1 MIFLDE
7 NELSKLL
14 LADKQL
20 KENTDLR
27 QLYLT
32 YSGLFVSNLNENLDK
47 TSLEL
52 DEEYQTRNP
61 SSWQKFLRYPVV
73 KKFIDGFI
81 DERSE
86 RSANKAIGTDM
97 KARDAIKVKE
107 QVEQKQKGD
116 DNSNILVMFLPQ
128 KEYVDL

>member
-1 MIFLDE
+1 MDE

-128 KEYVDL
+128 KEYIDL